1 MSCAV
6 SARKTSPL
14 PLIFMSVVPSPLT
27 AFFSI
32 RPMPPDPACSN
43 FTSPW

>member
-6 SARKTSPL
+6 SARNTSPL
-14 PLIFMSVVPSPLT
+14 PAIFISVVPSPLT

-32 RPMPPDPACSN
+32 RLMPPEPACSN